1 MAGAT
6 ASPCDG
12 CDARCCRAYTVHVT
26 GEDAFRIANGTGL
39 PMVQFLGY
47 VPQIERSDTGF
58 LLEPGGVTFDL
69 VLDQAPS
76 PDPQKPCFFLRVDDG
91 GLGRCGIYPI
101 RPGACRRFPA
111 VRLGNGDGVGVRD
124 GIVCPEGAWDGHP
137 MDRLS
142 WRTALEREQRDRE
155 LYAVV
160 ASEWNARVEAVG
172 ELGPRTF
179 GAYLDHLSDTYA
191 WISAMRRA
199 LRPRERAGPAL
210 LLRVG
215 EALRAFPAS
224 AWPR

>member
-12 CDARCCRAYTVHVT
+12 CDARCCRSYTVYVT
-26 GEDAFRIANGTGL
+26 GEDAFRIASGTGL
-39 PMVQFLGY
+39 PMVRFLGH
-47 VPQIERSDTGF
+47 VQQGERSDMGF
-58 LLEPGGVTFDL
+58 LLEPGGVAHDL

-76 PDPQKPCFFLRVDDG
+76 PDPLKPCLFLRVGDG
-91 GLGRCGIYPI
+91 GTGRCGVYPI

-111 VRLGNGDGVGVRD
+111 VRLGGGVGPRE
-124 GIVCPEGAWDGHP
+124 GIVCPEGAWEGHP

-142 WRTALEREQRDRE
+142 WRIALEREQRERE

-160 ASEWNARVEAVG
+160 VSEWNARVEASG

-179 GAYLDHLSDTYA
+179 EAYLDHLSDAYR
-191 WISAMRRA
+191 WISGMRRM
-199 LRPRERAGPAL
+199 LRPRDRAGPAL

-215 EALRAFPAS
+215 EGLRAFPAS

>member
-1 MAGAT
+1 MAGAK

-12 CDARCCRAYTVHVT
+12 CDARCCRSYTVHVT
-26 GEDAFRIANGTGL
+26 GEDAFRIACGTGL

-47 VPQIERSDTGF
+47 VTQAERSPTGF

-76 PDPQKPCFFLRVDDG
+76 PERLKPCVFLRVDDA

-111 VRLGNGDGVGVRD
+111 VRIEGGGVGVRD

-137 MDRLS
+137 MDGLS
-142 WRTALEREQRDRE
+142 WRTALAREQRDRE

-160 ASEWNARVEAVG
+160 ASEWNARVEAAG
-172 ELGPRTF
+172 EHTPRTF
-179 GAYLDHLSDTYA
+179 EAYLDYLSDAYG
-191 WISAMRRA
+191 WISAVRRT

-215 EALRAFPAS
+215 EALCTFPG
-224 AWPR
+224 